1 MNTYRIM
8 KRRKKGMALIEVIV
22 AVAIFSIVIGGF
34 MQALNT
40 GIVGTNRDIKLNT
53 ALHLAQSQIE
63 HIKSLPYDNE
73 EPFEYETIP
82 EVPQGYDINVTVEPT
97 YEDGEQGLQLITV
110 TVTYQGKSTVVNGY
124 KTNR

>member
-1 MNTYRIM
+1 MYKTM
-8 KRRKKGMALIEVIV
+8 KRHKKGMALIEVIV
-22 AVAIFSIVIGGF
+22 AVAVFAIVIGGF

-40 GIVGTNRDIKLNT
+40 SIVGTHRDIQLNT

-73 EPFEYETIP
+73 EPFEYETVSDIP
-82 EVPQGYDINVTVEPT
+82 EGYDIEVAVEPT

>member
-1 MNTYRIM
+1 MHKIVKKHR
-8 KRRKKGMALIEVIV
+8 KGMALIEVIV
-22 AVAIFSIVIGGF
+22 AVAIFAIVIGGF

-40 GIVGTNRDIKLNT
+40 SIVGTHRDIQINT

-73 EPFEYETIP
+73 EPFEYETVP
-82 EVPQGYDINVTVEPT
+82 EVPQGYDIEVAVEPT

>member
-1 MNTYRIM
+1 MYKIV
-8 KRRKKGMALIEVIV
+8 KRHKKGMALIEVIV
-22 AVAIFSIVIGGF
+22 AVAVFSIVIGGF

-40 GIVGTNRDIKLNT
+40 GLVGTNRDIKLNT

-73 EPFEYETIP
+73 EPYGIVP
-82 EVPQGYDINVTVEPT
+82 DVPQGYDIEVAVEPT
-97 YEDGEQGLQLITV
+97 YEDGEQGLQIITV

>member
-1 MNTYRIM
+1 MHKIVKKHR
-8 KRRKKGMALIEVIV
+8 KGMALIEVIV
-22 AVAIFSIVIGGF
+22 AVGIFAIVIGGF

-40 GIVGTNRDIKLNT
+40 SIVGTNRDIKLNT

-73 EPFEYETIP
+73 EPYEIVP
-82 EVPQGYDINVTVEPT
+82 DVPQGYDIDVAVEPT

-110 TVTYQGKSTVVNGY
+110 TVTYQGQSTVVNGY

>member
-1 MNTYRIM
+1 MNIYKNK
-8 KRRKKGMALIEVIV
+8 KRHKKGMALIEVIV
-22 AVAIFSIVIGGF
+22 AVAIFAIVIGGF

-73 EPFEYETIP
+73 EPFEYETVP
-82 EVPQGYDINVTVEPT
+82 EPQGYDIEVAVEPT

>member
-1 MNTYRIM
+1 
-8 KRRKKGMALIEVIV
+8 MALIEVIV
-22 AVAIFSIVIGGF
+22 AVAIFAIVIGGF

-40 GIVGTNRDIKLNT
+40 GIVGTNSDIKLNT

-73 EPFEYETIP
+73 EPYEIVP
-82 EVPQGYDINVTVEPT
+82 DVPQGYDIDVAVEPT

>member
-1 MNTYRIM
+1 MHKIVKKHR
-8 KRRKKGMALIEVIV
+8 KGMALIEVIV
-22 AVAIFSIVIGGF
+22 AVGIFAIVIGGF

-73 EPFEYETIP
+73 EPYEIVP
-82 EVPQGYDINVTVEPT
+82 DVPQGYDIDVAVEPT

-110 TVTYQGKSTVVNGY
+110 TVTYQGQSTVVNGY

>member
-1 MNTYRIM
+1 MYKIK
-8 KRRKKGMALIEVIV
+8 KRYKKGMALIEVIV
-22 AVAIFSIVIGGF
+22 AVGVFAIVIGGF

-40 GIVGTNRDIKLNT
+40 SIVGTHRDIQINT
-53 ALHLAQSQIE
+53 ALHLAQSQLE
-63 HIKSLPYDNE
+63 HVKSLPYDNE
-73 EPFEYETIP
+73 APFEYDAISEI
-82 EVPQGYDINVTVEPT
+82 PQGYDIDVAVEPT

>member
-1 MNTYRIM
+1 MNRH
-8 KRRKKGMALIEVIV
+8 KKGMALIEVIV
-22 AVAIFSIVIGGF
+22 AVAVFSIVIGGF
-34 MQALNT
+34 MQGLNS
-40 GIVGTNRDIKLNT
+40 GIVGTHRDIQLNT

-73 EPFEYETIP
+73 EPFEYETVP
-82 EVPQGYDINVTVEPT
+82 EVPQGYDIDVTAEPT

-110 TVTYQGKSTVVNGY
+110 TVTYQGMSTVVNGY

>member
-1 MNTYRIM
+1 MIM
-8 KRRKKGMALIEVIV
+8 YKIVKRHKKGMTLIEVIV
-22 AVAIFSIVIGGF
+22 AVAIFAIVIGGF

-40 GIVGTNRDIKLNT
+40 SIVGTHRDIQLNT

-73 EPFEYETIP
+73 EPYEKVP
-82 EVPQGYDINVTVEPT
+82 EPQGYDIAVAVEPI
-97 YEDGEQGLQLITV
+97 YEDGEPGLQLITV
-110 TVTYQGKSTVVNGY
+110 TVTYQGQSTVVNGY

>member
-1 MNTYRIM
+1 MYKIV
-8 KRRKKGMALIEVIV
+8 KRHKKGMALIEVIV
-22 AVAIFSIVIGGF
+22 AVAVFSIVIGGF

-40 GIVGTNRDIKLNT
+40 GLVGTNRDIKLNT

-73 EPFEYETIP
+73 EPYEIVP
-82 EVPQGYDINVTVEPT
+82 DVPQGYDIEVAVEPT